1 MVTTMDSLLTFI
13 QYIVNLAIDK
23 GTQSMHLLVLFVHTT
38 YILQSILYQLSCYC
52 TLGTATYI
60 YIIYYSRGAHH

>member
-23 GTQSMHLLVLFVHTT
+23 GTQSMHLLVLFVHAT
-38 YILQSILYQLSCYC
+38 YILYQLSYC
-52 TLGTATYI
+52 TLGTATYV